1 MQQSTGDEMSVA
13 PDSDVDCVWEATEEV
28 DDSEQDLEQENGHKI
43 FVLVRQ
49 LSIQVSS
56 KCLNREA
63 YKRTTRMT
71 LRAIGT
77 LRVSGMS
84 WMMSWNP
91 KLERHHVWQHQQNV
105 NFT

>member
-63 YKRTTRMT
+63 YKRTRRMT

-84 WMMSWNP
+84 WMMS
-91 KLERHHVWQHQQNV
+91 
-105 NFT
+105 